1 MELSVGKNITQKQD
15 KLFKIPFEHLVH
27 SIKKPKTEIAEKIK
41 QLRTIQ
47 NISVQE
53 YRKLKVH
60 LPYVVAAQFNPPY
73 RLSANFTF
81 TQHFIL
87 DIDHFSDDGKDI
99 NELKHQLK
107 SDPNI
112 KLIFVSPGGNGLK
125 VFFELSEKCYDKAKY
140 SLFYK
145 TFALQFAG
153 QYNLK
158 QSIDLSTSDVT
169 RACFISYD
177 ADLYYN
183 PDNLPLIMSD
193 FLDFNQ
199 LSEIRKQEKQLENIE
214 KKQEKTKPQ
223 VLNPIDDEKLLE
235 IKKKLNPNIRTRK
248 PKQIYVPPELEKII
262 DDVEQLV
269 NKHQISIE
277 KISNIHYGK
286 KFNFVLDNKKAEIN
300 LFYGKKGFTVV
311 KSPKSGTNPELN
323 DICYQLLCSIFY

>member
-1 MELSVGKNITQKQD
+1 MELSAGKNITQKQD
-15 KLFKIPFEHLVH
+15 KLFKVSFEYLVR
-27 SIKKPKTEIAEKIK
+27 SIQKPKMEIAEKIK

-47 NISVQE
+47 SISVQE

-60 LPYVVAAQFNPPY
+60 LPYVVAAHFNPPF
-73 RLSANFTF
+73 RLSANFAF
-81 TQHFIL
+81 TQYFIL
-87 DIDHFSDDGKDI
+87 DIDHFTDENKDI
-99 NELKHQLK
+99 FDLKHQLK

-112 KLIFVSPGGNGLK
+112 KLIFISPGGNGLK
-125 VFFELSEKCYDKAKY
+125 VFFELSEKCYDKAQY

-153 QYNLK
+153 LYNLK
-158 QSIDLSTSDVT
+158 SSIDLSTSDVT

-199 LSEIRKQEKQLENIE
+199 LSEIRKQEKQLEAIE
-214 KKQEKTKPQ
+214 KKQEKPKPQ
-223 VLNPIDDEKLLE
+223 FLNPIDDEKLFE
-235 IKKKLNPNIRTRK
+235 IKKKLNPNIRTQK
-248 PKQIYVPPELEKII
+248 QKQIYVPPELEKII

-269 NKHQISIE
+269 NKHQIKVE

-311 KSPKSGTNPELN
+311 KSPKSGTHHELN